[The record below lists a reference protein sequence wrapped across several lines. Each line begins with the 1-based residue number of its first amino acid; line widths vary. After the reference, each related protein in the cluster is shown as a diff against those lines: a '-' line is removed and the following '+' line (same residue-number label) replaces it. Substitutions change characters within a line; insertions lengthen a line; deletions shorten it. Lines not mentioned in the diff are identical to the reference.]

1 MEQIVQTFV
10 GYEGHILFVCLIEK
24 WIHSVHIK
32 FNPMNS
38 DPKYATSCR
47 DPLVK
52 NVRNVINLFLDPKM
66 RSTCEVSSAEVMFSA
81 HGDSVWS
88 MLPPRTFSVGFEEQ
102 IVVGVMFFTFTDPKI
117 VVKSLFLILYFLRV
131 GIS

>member
-1 MEQIVQTFV
+1 MQTFV

-24 WIHSVHIK
+24 WIYSVHIK

-52 NVRNVINLFLDPKM
+52 NARNVINLVLEPKN
-66 RSTCEVSSAEVMFSA
+66 EVY
-81 HGDSVWS
+81 
-88 MLPPRTFSVGFEEQ
+88 T
-102 IVVGVMFFTFTDPKI
+102 
-117 VVKSLFLILYFLRV
+117 
-131 GIS
+131 